1 MMIFRILLA
10 CVLLQLTA
18 CASMSKEEC
27 MTANWQAIGYEDG
40 SKGKPEI
47 TVQSHRKACAKINIA
62 PDLVQY
68 QRGHKEGVRVY
79 CKNTSQAYQL
89 GTQGGAY
96 YHVCPADLEQDF
108 LAAYR
113 LGQELFAIEK
123 KINDIES
130 QISSFESSIS
140 SLEQQKFDQEHALNS
155 LHQPS
160 KSEKRQYWNE
170 IGRLE
175 SEIHHY
181 QDDISRA
188 NRDIG
193 YLESE
198 YAHLQAEHRRLGY

>member
-1 MMIFRILLA
+1 
-10 CVLLQLTA
+10 
-18 CASMSKEEC
+18 
-27 MTANWQAIGYEDG
+27 MTADWQAIGYEDG
-40 SKGKPEI
+40 SLGKPEI
-47 TVQSHRKACAKINIA
+47 TVQSHRKACAKINIT

-79 CKNTSQAYQL
+79 CKNTSRAYQL
-89 GTQGGAY
+89 GAEGGAY
-96 YHVCPADLEQDF
+96 YHVCPADLEKGF
-108 LAAYR
+108 LSAYR

-123 KINDIES
+123 KIDDIES
-130 QISSFESSIS
+130 QISRFESSIDN
-140 SLEQQKFDQEHALNS
+140 LEQQKLDQENAFNS
-155 LHQPS
+155 LAKPS
-160 KSEKRQYWNE
+160 KSEKRHYWNE

-198 YAHLQAEHRRLGY
+198 YAHVQKEHRRLGY